1 MAEKIL
7 VVEDERHI
15 RALLIQTLERGFE
28 ESIDNEELEVFE
40 AGDGKEG
47 LMIVKE
53 EHPTLIFLD
62 VMMPK
67 LDGFSVCSKI
77 KGDPDFNDIYVI
89 LLTAKGQEVDK
100 NKGLEVG
107 ADEYLTKPFDPEH
120 IISKVEER
128 TNIKRCDR

>member
-7 VVEDERHI
+7 VVEDETHI

-28 ESIDNEELEVFE
+28 ESIDDEELEVLE
-40 AGDGKEG
+40 ASDGEEG
-47 LMIVKE
+47 LKIAKE

-67 LDGFSVCSKI
+67 LDGFSVCKEI
-77 KGDPDFNDIYVI
+77 KEDPNTKDIYI
-89 LLTAKGQEVDK
+89 IMLTAKGQEVDK
-100 NKGLEVG
+100 KQGLLAG
-107 ADEYLTKPFDPEH
+107 ADEYITKPFDPEL
-120 IISKVEER
+120 IISKIEEK